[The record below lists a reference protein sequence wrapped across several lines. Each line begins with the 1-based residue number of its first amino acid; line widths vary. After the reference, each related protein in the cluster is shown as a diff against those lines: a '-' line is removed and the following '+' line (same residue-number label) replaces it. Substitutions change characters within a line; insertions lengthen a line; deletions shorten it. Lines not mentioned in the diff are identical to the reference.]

1 MMATPSYEELLQG
14 ATTWRKEHEGVTY
27 ILSHHGHRTGKEYAS
42 AEPRPGTWCYYLL
55 IPEQMYPHRWDDFA
69 CSRSEHGFEHH
80 GRAFTHEMF
89 DTEITHASSQPY
101 WDRKTERMWDGSKV
115 GCDYAHL
122 WHHEGG
128 YSDTYNSV
136 NDDARRTVELFLKA
150 NPDLR
155 LRCDYSGLWGEPS
168 DFYTAENGK
177 RVHNS
182 HASSFDDGWAKW
194 RPAEAAS

>member
-1 MMATPSYEELLQG
+1 
-14 ATTWRKEHEGVTY
+14 
-27 ILSHHGHRTGKEYAS
+27 
-42 AEPRPGTWCYYLL
+42 
-55 IPEQMYPHRWDDFA
+55 MYPHRWDDFA

-136 NDDARRTVELFLKA
+136 NGDGTVVAVGIDPHYHSLDRGKPDSDGEFRIIGLPEVAAPYFNKA
-150 NPDLR
+150 
-155 LRCDYSGLWGEPS
+155 GE
-168 DFYTAENGK
+168 
-177 RVHNS
+177 HW
-182 HASSFDDGWAKW
+182 ASSTW
-194 RPAEAAS
+194 RIRNRLASTAQPEVKALVEAVERAAGIAGYTEREDLDFEAALSVVGETLRQALAAYHEAQP